1 MTQPLAYASSL
12 PADQVAA
19 PDLSSIEAL
28 ARADLE
34 AAYRA
39 REAALADCRR
49 IIRCSANAI
58 RAVHREEWSRAEG
71 LMGEAGEALAA
82 VQAALAP
89 HPEVLHAGFVA
100 DAAKEYAEARLTAA
114 LARGTGLSDHRA
126 LGLDVAPF
134 LNGMGEAVGELRR
147 RMLDRL
153 HAGDVAEAEEVLVA
167 MDSIVDLLADLD
179 FPDGMTGGLRRT
191 TDVARALVERSRS
204 DLTTTVVQEK
214 LRIELQQR
222 LGKSSNPSSN
232 PR

>member
-1 MTQPLAYASSL
+1 MRQPLGSGSSL
-12 PADQVAA
+12 PADPVAS
-19 PDLSSIEAL
+19 PDLSSIEAM

-34 AAYRA
+34 GAYRA
-39 REAALADCRR
+39 RETALADCRR

-71 LMGEAGEALAA
+71 LMEEAGETLAA

-89 HPEVLHAGFVA
+89 YPEVLHAGFVA

-114 LARGTGLSDHRA
+114 MARGADLPDHRA

-134 LNGMGEAVGELRR
+134 LNGLGEAVGELRR

-153 HAGDVAEAEEVLVA
+153 RAGEVAEAEEVLVA
-167 MDSIVDLLADLD
+167 MDTIVDLLADLD

-191 TDVARALVERSRS
+191 TDVARALVERSRA
-204 DLTTTVVQEK
+204 DLTATVVQER
-214 LRIELQQR
+214 LRVELEQR
-222 LGKSSNPSSN
+222 LGNPPDQGGQ